1 MYLKGKKEIREKLI
15 ENLNENLVRQVLL
28 QSTKSAEEK
37 KKIKQCGLG

>member
-15 ENLNENLVRQVLL
+15 ENLNENLVRQILL
-28 QSTKSAEEK
+28 QSMKSTEEK